1 MKSLVFI
8 LWNLITKKNVEAKKI
23 IFFTEKLFGFI
34 DEEMVETRFNVKQR
48 MSEWY
53 STKNLDF

>member
-1 MKSLVFI
+1 MKL
-8 LWNLITKKNVEAKKI
+8 NYKKNVEAKKI
-23 IFFTEKLFGFI
+23 FFLQKKLFGFI
-34 DEEMVETRFNVKQR
+34 DEEMIETRFNVKQR